1 MLLNSKEQLIIDHM
15 NAIAKFFGGWND
27 EENVNPRLI
36 EERFNI
42 LQVYEMRCH
51 TAAEVMTDGAKRSMY
66 FWYSDKNQNVRE
78 AEKRIEEWKT
88 YILDQLKCWFADPD
102 KVKERLFV
110 NTDPRGYAFKIQ
122 LTQEE
127 SATSNIY
134 YDWGKYGILCPDIEL
149 RKWKDEQGKEFERYM
164 FN

>member
-15 NAIAKFFGGWND
+15 NAVAKLFGGWQ
-27 EENVNPRLI
+27 EEISPSLI
-36 EERFNI
+36 LERFYTLETWEN
-42 LQVYEMRCH
+42 RCH
-51 TAAEVMTDGAKRSMY
+51 TAAEVMTDGEKRSIY

-78 AEKRIEEWKT
+78 AEKLIEEWKT
-88 YILDQLKCWFADPD
+88 YILDQLKCWFVDSN
-102 KVKERLFV
+102 KVEERIFV
-110 NTDPRGYAFKIQ
+110 NTDPRGYAFKIR

-127 SATSNIY
+127 SVTSKIY

-149 RKWKDEQGKEFERYM
+149 KSWEDDNDQMISRYM